1 MQGALLGIPKVKLY
15 HSFLAYETGDA
26 FMHHFYQAADGHLEP
41 FCLVI
46 EGSIPNEA
54 IKDEGY

>member
-1 MQGALLGIPKVKLY
+1 VQGALLGIPKVKLY

-41 FCLVI
+41 FWRL
-46 EGSIPNEA
+46 
-54 IKDEGY
+54 